1 MDQSMIAWTVFLTV
15 TALVCAWRYARR
27 WRGRRKAGTARS
39 ALQIE
44 LVRKQLHQVCERQLA
59 IYSRL
64 DNGKKGVAT
73 RIQDCRAI
81 AEALYVYAPSV
92 FNEHLDMA
100 QRLEE
105 LDAFLMD
112 LANHAL
118 PVDRAYAVQYEVE
131 KTYPKRIF
139 QVIRDTVVQKMPGL

>member
-1 MDQSMIAWTVFLTV
+1 MIAWAVFVTVA
-15 TALVCAWRYARR
+15 ALVCAWRGAKR
-27 WRGRRKAGTARS
+27 WRCRRKVAAARS

-44 LVRKQLHQVCERQLA
+44 LVREQLQLVCERQLA

-64 DNGKKGVAT
+64 DNDEKGVAA

-92 FNEHLDMA
+92 FNEHPDMA

-105 LDAFLMD
+105 LDAFLTD

-131 KTYPKRIF
+131 KTYPKRIYE
-139 QVIRDTVVQKMPGL
+139 VIRD

>member
-1 MDQSMIAWTVFLTV
+1 VDQSMIAWAVFLTV
-15 TALVCAWRYARR
+15 TALVCAWHGAKR
-27 WRGRRKAGTARS
+27 WGRRRKAAVARS

-44 LVRKQLHQVCERQLA
+44 LVREQLHQVCERQLA
-59 IYSRL
+59 IYARL
-64 DNGKKGVAT
+64 DNDEKGVAA

-81 AEALYVYAPSV
+81 AEALYAYAPSV
-92 FNEHLDMA
+92 FNEHPDLA

-112 LANHAL
+112 LANQAL
-118 PVDRAYAVQYEVE
+118 PMDRAYAVQYEVE

-139 QVIRDTVVQKMPGL
+139 QVIRDTLVRRTPGL